1 MPSSKV
7 APRRRRKASDQPL
20 GDLTPAI
27 AHTKMV
33 GTALTIRDAMRDC
46 TLSDAA
52 ISLIALRVNTGAPVA
67 KLARGLGIDRHA
79 AYIMLAKPQAQHLIA
94 ELARATLG
102 DAAILAV
109 HTSTKVMRGKD
120 PALALRAAQD
130 LMERAGLGISQRT
143 TPDGATKTVFA
154 FAFGAPQA
162 ISSAPDGTRVALA
175 DPGGPSKS
183 GALGSG
189 EAPPRA
195 ILEPGRGGRGASA
208 GDPAPAILEPARDL
222 ESAKP
227 LQPVRRRGQVSSGL
241 KSAT

>member
-162 ISSAPDGTRVALA
+162 ISSPPDGTRVALA

>member
-1 MPSSKV
+1 M
-7 APRRRRKASDQPL
+7 PL
-20 GDLTPAI
+20 GKLTPTI
-27 AHTKMV
+27 EPRKML
-33 GTALTIRDAMRDC
+33 TAGLGLRDQMANC

-52 ISLIALRVNTGAPVA
+52 IHLITMRLNTGASIG
-67 KLARGLGIDRHA
+67 KLARGLGIRENS
-79 AYIMLAKPQAQHLIA
+79 AYIMMRSDQAQQLMA
-94 ELARATLG
+94 ELARTMLG
-102 DAAILAV
+102 DAAVQGV
-109 HTSTKVMRGKD
+109 HTMLKIMKGKD
-120 PALALRAAQD
+120 VALAYRAAD
-130 LMERAGLGISQRT
+130 TMMERAGLGISQRT

-162 ISSAPDGTRVALA
+162 ISSPPDGTRVALA

-195 ILEPGRGGRGASA
+195 ILEPGRGGRGAAA